1 MMVSPDV
8 IKPIEWFHGR
18 VRYLDQTLL
27 PAKVEYRETEDESVL
42 ASEIKRLAIRA
53 APLIGIAAAYGV
65 ALAINK
71 VEKDDPAQR
80 KFAFERAYTLFAA
93 TRPTAVNLFWA
104 LERMRRVF
112 RANEQEPLDKLKHN
126 LLAEARSIHE
136 EDRKMCEQIG
146 LHGAEL
152 LPTAAAVL
160 THCNTGRLATGG
172 IGTALGII
180 ATAWE
185 QKKLKHVYIDET
197 RPLLQGSR
205 LTTWELSMY
214 GIPATLV
221 VDSAAGFLMQ
231 RGLVNAV
238 IVGADRIAAN
248 GDVANKIGTYGLA
261 VLAKHHQIPFY
272 VAAPTSTIDFDVASG
287 ALIPIE
293 QRASSE
299 LFQFFDQS
307 FPGGDIE
314 VYNPAFDITP
324 NALVTA
330 IITEKGVIERPTAE
344 SMSSLRS
351 HSELSKRAGQAE
363 VST

>member
-1 MMVSPDV
+1 MHSPSA
-8 IKPIEWFHGR
+8 IKPIEWSHGR

-27 PAKVEYRETEDESVL
+27 PARVEYRETDDESVL
-42 ASEIKRLAIRA
+42 AQEIKRLAIRA
-53 APLIGIAAAYGV
+53 APLIGITAAYGIV
-65 ALAINK
+65 LAINK
-71 VEKDDPAQR
+71 LEPDDPVQR
-80 KFAFERAYTLFAA
+80 TSAFERAYTLLAG

-104 LERMRRVF
+104 LERMRKVF
-112 RANEQEPLDKLKHN
+112 QANEQVSLDVLKQR
-126 LLAEARSIHE
+126 LLAEAQAIHE
-136 EDRKMCEQIG
+136 GDRKMCERIG
-146 LHGAEL
+146 NYGAEL
-152 LPTAAAVL
+152 LPAAASVL

-180 ATAWE
+180 TTAWE

-205 LTTWELSMY
+205 LTAWELSMS

-231 RGLVNAV
+231 RGSVDAV
-238 IVGADRIAAN
+238 LVGADRIAAN

-261 VLAKHHQIPFY
+261 VLAQHHGIPFY
-272 VAAPTSTIDFDVASG
+272 VAAPTSTVDFNVASG

-299 LFQFFDQS
+299 LFQFFDKS
-307 FPGGDIE
+307 FPTGAIE

-324 NALVTA
+324 STLVTA
-330 IITEKGVIERPTAE
+330 IITERGVIERPTTE
-344 SMSSLRS
+344 NMSSLRL
-351 HSELSKRAGQAE
+351 LSGFSKQAPQAE
-363 VST
+363 IST